1 MDRIIG
7 FDAQMLI
14 QMGIQFINTM
24 VCFGIIYYFLYKPV
38 KKFMA
43 ERTKKIEMQLTDAQ
57 NKLEQAQLLKK
68 EYEEKIGQIE
78 SKQNEMLKVAHK
90 QAISNKDLIIY
101 QARQEAIKIKERAK
115 LEIEYE
121 KQQVKSDMKE
131 QIINISW
138 TIASNFLNENMD
150 ERMQKEIAQKAVL
163 KMGEM
168 KW

>member
-1 MDRIIG
+1 
-7 FDAQMLI
+7 
-14 QMGIQFINTM
+14 
-24 VCFGIIYYFLYKPV
+24 
-38 KKFMA
+38 
-43 ERTKKIEMQLTDAQ
+43 MQLTDAQ

>member
-7 FDAQMLI
+7 FDTQMLV
-14 QMGIQFINTM
+14 QMGCQFLNTLI
-24 VCFGIIYYFLYKPV
+24 CFAIIYYFLYKPV

-43 ERTKKIEMQLTDAQ
+43 ERTRRIELQLSEAE
-57 NKLEQAQLLKK
+57 NKLAQAQSLKQ
-68 EYEEKIGQIE
+68 EYEEKISQLE
-78 SKQNEMLKVAHK
+78 NKQNEMLKIAHEQAVA
-90 QAISNKDLIIY
+90 NKDLIIY
-101 QARQEAIKIKERAK
+101 EARQEAIKIKERAK

-138 TIASNFLNENMD
+138 VIASDFLNENID
-150 ERMQKEIAQKAVL
+150 EQAQKEIAQKAVL